1 MSIFV
6 LIVLIPFLN
15 FLTILLFGSRLG
27 NKGSSYLT
35 TVNMGITFFLALYSF
50 FLIIG
55 AKDLIIIRLFP
66 WILVGDLE
74 VYWDFYYDFLTFIM
88 FIVVTFISFLVHM
101 YSISYMSEDPFQ
113 SSFMSY
119 LSLFT
124 FFMLVLV
131 SSGNFL
137 QLFLGWEGVGLCSF
151 LLISFWSDRVYAV
164 GSAIKAIVLNRI
176 GDVGLLLAIVF
187 VYIEFGTM
195 DFSIIFLLSNTFT
208 KTYNI
213 LGYSLEY
220 YNLIALCLLI
230 AAIGKSSQ
238 YLLHGWLPD
247 AMEGPTPVSALIHAA
262 TMVTAGVFLLVRCS
276 SLFINAPRV
285 LCLVAVVGFLTS
297 LFGAFTGTRVY
308 DLKKMIAYS
317 TTSHLGYM
325 FMACGLLANGIAI
338 FHLMVHACFKALLF
352 LSAGSIIHSYSNEQ
366 DVRKMSGIDIYM
378 PITVMALVVGS
389 ATMNGIFGLSG
400 AISKDNVLFMD
411 FFGNSYMRFVG
422 FGLLLFSIFYGSLY
436 AARIC
441 SFFFDL
447 RYIGSKVKLLKVH
460 ESDFFI
466 LIPLILLS
474 FLSVYVGFFF
484 ENFFKDDYST
494 IWLGKKF
501 FFHDNYNL
509 SFGEYNA
516 SSLFFRTYGNI
527 LSDEDLCLLI
537 ENVAAFA
544 SFFAIY
550 IYKAKNNYNYINF
563 DTNGFKTYIKT
574 DILSYFYVYTEKRS
588 MTDRIYN
595 KFFAFME
602 FRNAKIYYFDY
613 LEKGLLEHVGPQGV
627 IRFLNRLSI
636 IFSYITT
643 GFIHNYLFFSIIFL
657 MLIIFSL
664 NSFFSIGISIYF
676 FISFLFL
683 MVINFKK

>member
-1 MSIFV
+1 MSIII

-15 FLTILLFGSRLG
+15 FLTILLFGNRLG
-27 NKGSSYLT
+27 NKGSAYLAT
-35 TVNMGITFFLALYSF
+35 INLGLTFIFSFYTFFTSLGVQELV
-50 FLIIG
+50 
-55 AKDLIIIRLFP
+55 IIRLFP
-66 WILVGDLE
+66 WIIVGDFE
-74 VYWDFYYDFLTFIM
+74 VYWDFYYDFLTLIM
-88 FIVVTFISFLVHM
+88 FTIVSFISFLVHM

-124 FFMLVLV
+124 FFMLILV

-176 GDVGLLLAIVF
+176 GDIGLLLAIVF
-187 VYIEFGTM
+187 IYLEFGTT
-195 DFSIIFLLSNTFT
+195 DFSIVFLLSNTFN
-208 KTYNI
+208 KTYNV
-213 LGYSLEY
+213 LGYTVEY
-220 YNLIALCLLI
+220 FNLIALCLLL

-276 SLFINAPRV
+276 AIFANAPRV
-285 LCLVAVVGFLTS
+285 LCLLAIVGFLTS

-338 FHLMVHACFKALLF
+338 FHLLVHACFKALLF
-352 LSAGSIIHSYSNEQ
+352 LSAGSVIHSYSNEQ

-378 PITVMALVVGS
+378 PITVLALVIGS

-400 AISKDNVLFMD
+400 AISKDNILFMD

-422 FGLLLFSIFYGSLY
+422 FGLLLFSIFYGALY

-441 SFFFDL
+441 SFFFDMNF
-447 RYIGSKVKLLKVH
+447 IGSKVKLKGVH

-484 ENFFKDDYST
+484 ESFFKDDYST
-494 IWLGKKF
+494 IWLGKRF

-509 SFGEYNA
+509 SFGEYNS
-516 SSLFFRTYGNI
+516 SSLFFMTYGGI

-550 IYKAKNNYNYINF
+550 IYKVKNNYNYINF
-563 DTNGFKTYIKT
+563 PLYKTFFKK
-574 DILSYFYVYTEKRS
+574 DFLSYFYVYTERRS

-602 FRNAKIYYFDY
+602 FRNAKVYYFDY
-613 LEKGLLEHVGPQGV
+613 LEKGLLEHFGPQGIV
-627 IRFLNRLSI
+627 KLLNKLSQV
-636 IFSYITT
+636 FSSFTT
-643 GFIHNYLFFSIIFL
+643 GFIHNYLFFTVIFTL
-657 MLIIFSL
+657 MVLFSL
-664 NSFFSIGISIYF
+664 NILLSGGLSIYLL
-676 FISFLFL
+676 ISFLFL
-683 MVINFKK
+683 MVLNFKK

>member
-1 MSIFV
+1 MFIFV

-27 NKGSSYLT
+27 NKGSGYLAT
-35 TVNMGITFFLALYSF
+35 INLGITFILALYSF
-50 FLIIG
+50 VLNLG
-55 AKDLIIIRLFP
+55 VQDLQIIRLFP
-66 WILVGDLE
+66 WILVGDFE
-74 VYWDFYYDFLTFIM
+74 VYWDFYYDFLTLVM
-88 FIVVTFISFLVHM
+88 FTIVTFISFLVHM

-124 FFMLVLV
+124 FFMLILV

-164 GSAIKAIVLNRI
+164 GSAIKAIVINRI
-176 GDVGLLLAIVF
+176 GDIGLLLAIVF
-187 VYIEFGTM
+187 IYIEFGTT
-195 DFSIIFLLSNTFT
+195 DFSIVFLVSNVFD
-208 KTYNI
+208 KSYNI
-213 LGYSLEY
+213 LGYSVEY
-220 YNLIALCLLI
+220 YNIIALCLLL

-262 TMVTAGVFLLVRCS
+262 TMVTAGVFLLIRCS
-276 SLFINAPRV
+276 SLFANAPRV
-285 LCLVAVVGFLTS
+285 LCLVAIIGFLTS

-325 FMACGLLANGIAI
+325 FMACGLLANGIAL

-352 LSAGSIIHSYSNEQ
+352 LSAGSVIHSYSNEQ

-378 PITVMALVVGS
+378 PITVLSLVIGS

-400 AISKDNVLFMD
+400 AISKDNILFMD

-422 FGLLLFSIFYGSLY
+422 FGLLLFSIFYGALY

-441 SFFFDL
+441 SFFFDS
-447 RYIGSKVKLLKVH
+447 RFIGSKIKLMKVH

-466 LIPLILLS
+466 LIPLIILS

-484 ENFFKDDYST
+484 ENLFKDEYST
-494 IWLGKKF
+494 IWLGRKF

-509 SFGEYNA
+509 SFGEFNS
-516 SSLFFRTYGNI
+516 SSLFFRTYGGI

-550 IYKAKNNYNYINF
+550 IYRVKNNYNF
-563 DTNGFKTYIKT
+563 VDFSANGYLPFYKK
-574 DILSYFYVYTEKRS
+574 DLFSYFYVYTERRS

-595 KFFAFME
+595 KFFTFME
-602 FRNAKIYYFDY
+602 FRNAKVYYFDN
-613 LEKGLLEHVGPQGV
+613 LEKGFLELLGPQGIV
-627 IRFLNRLSI
+627 RFLNRLSKV
-636 IFSYITT
+636 FSYVTT
-643 GFIHNYLFFSIIFL
+643 GFIHNYLFFTILFLTLIVLSI
-657 MLIIFSL
+657 
-664 NSFFSIGISIYF
+664 NVFFSSGLTIYLL
-676 FISFLFL
+676 ISFLFL

>member
-1 MSIFV
+1 MFIFV

-15 FLTILLFGSRLG
+15 FLTILLFGSRMG
-27 NKGSSYLT
+27 NKGSGYLAT
-35 TVNMGITFFLALYSF
+35 INLGITFLLALYSF
-50 FLIIG
+50 VLNLG
-55 AKDLIIIRLFP
+55 VQDLQIIRLFP
-66 WILVGDLE
+66 WIILGDFE
-74 VYWDFYYDFLTFIM
+74 VYWDFYYDFLTLVM
-88 FIVVTFISFLVHM
+88 FTIVTFISFLVHM

-124 FFMLVLV
+124 FFMLILV

-164 GSAIKAIVLNRI
+164 GSAIKAIVINRI
-176 GDVGLLLAIVF
+176 GDIGLLLAIVF
-187 VYIEFGTM
+187 IYIEFGTT
-195 DFSIIFLLSNTFT
+195 DFSVVFLVSNVFD
-208 KTYNI
+208 KSYNI
-213 LGYSLEY
+213 LGYSVEY
-220 YNLIALCLLI
+220 YNIIALCLLL

-262 TMVTAGVFLLVRCS
+262 TMVTAGVFLLIRCS
-276 SLFINAPRV
+276 ALFVNAPRV
-285 LCLVAVVGFLTS
+285 LCLVAIVGFLTS

-325 FMACGLLANGIAI
+325 FMACGLLANGIAL

-352 LSAGSIIHSYSNEQ
+352 LSAGSVIHSYSNEQ

-378 PITVMALVVGS
+378 PITVLSLVIGS

-422 FGLLLFSIFYGSLY
+422 FGLLLFSIFYGALY

-441 SFFFDL
+441 SFFFDSKF
-447 RYIGSKVKLLKVH
+447 IGSKIKLIKVH

-466 LIPLILLS
+466 LIPLIVLS

-484 ENFFKDDYST
+484 ENLFKDEYST
-494 IWLGKKF
+494 IWLGRKF

-509 SFGEYNA
+509 SFGEFNS
-516 SSLFFRTYGNI
+516 SSLFFKTYGGI

-550 IYKAKNNYNYINF
+550 IYRVKNNYNLLDF
-563 DTNGFKTYIKT
+563 SGNGYLPFYKK
-574 DILSYFYVYTEKRS
+574 DIFTYFYVYTERRS

-595 KFFAFME
+595 KFFSFME
-602 FRNAKIYYFDY
+602 FRNAKVYYFDN
-613 LEKGLLEHVGPQGV
+613 LEKGFLELLGPQGIV
-627 IRFLNRLSI
+627 RFLNKFSK
-636 IFSYITT
+636 IFSYVTT
-643 GFIHNYLFFSIIFL
+643 GFIHNYLFFTMLFL
-657 MLIIFSL
+657 TLIVLSL
-664 NSFFSIGISIYF
+664 NCFFSSGLTIYLL
-676 FISFLFL
+676 ISFLFL
-683 MVINFKK
+683 MAVNFKK

>member
-1 MSIFV
+1 M
-6 LIVLIPFLN
+6 LI
-15 FLTILLFGSRLG
+15 
-27 NKGSSYLT
+27 
-35 TVNMGITFFLALYSF
+35 
-50 FLIIG
+50 
-55 AKDLIIIRLFP
+55 
-66 WILVGDLE
+66 
-74 VYWDFYYDFLTFIM
+74 
-88 FIVVTFISFLVHM
+88 
-101 YSISYMSEDPFQ
+101 
-113 SSFMSY
+113 
-119 LSLFT
+119 
-124 FFMLVLV
+124 LV
-131 SSGNFL
+131 SSGNFF

-164 GSAIKAIVLNRI
+164 SSAIKAIVLNRI
-176 GDVGLLLAIVF
+176 GDIGLLLAIVF
-187 VYIEFGTM
+187 IYIEFGTT
-195 DFSIIFLLSNTFT
+195 DFSIVFLLTNTFN
-208 KTYNI
+208 KTYDL
-213 LGYSLEY
+213 LGYSVEY
-220 YNLIALCLLI
+220 YNLIGLCLLV

-276 SLFINAPRV
+276 ALFVNAPRI
-285 LCLVAVVGFLTS
+285 LCLVAIIGFLTS

-338 FHLMVHACFKALLF
+338 FHLLVHACFKALLF
-352 LSAGSIIHSYSNEQ
+352 LSAGSVIHSYSNEQ

-378 PITVMALVVGS
+378 PITVLSLVIGS
-389 ATMNGIFGLSG
+389 ASMNGIFGLSG

-422 FGLLLFSIFYGSLY
+422 FGLLLFSIFYGALY

-441 SFFFDL
+441 SFFFDFK
-447 RYIGSKVKLLKVH
+447 YIGSKIKLIKVH

-466 LIPLILLS
+466 LVPLILLS

-484 ENFFKDDYST
+484 ENLFKDDYST
-494 IWLGKKF
+494 IWLGKRF

-516 SSLFFRTYGNI
+516 SSLFFKTYGGI

-550 IYKAKNNYNYINF
+550 IYKVKNNYNYINLQ
-563 DTNGFKTYIKT
+563 GLSIYIKS
-574 DILSYFYVYTEKRS
+574 DIFTYFYVYTEKRS

-595 KFFAFME
+595 KFFSFME
-602 FRNAKIYYFDY
+602 FRNAKVYYFDY
-613 LEKGLLEHVGPQGV
+613 LEKGILEYFGPQG
-627 IRFLNRLSI
+627 IIKLLSKLSVV
-636 IFSYITT
+636 FSYVTT

-664 NSFFSIGISIYF
+664 NMFFGLGLSLYF
-676 FISFLFL
+676 FITFFFLT
-683 MVINFKK
+683 VINFRKKN